1 MLRRWGQLAAA
12 AGALDDDVL
21 DDDVFDD
28 VAAGADSVVVLDDEV
43 PEVLADSLAVEPL
56 RESVR

>member
-12 AGALDDDVL
+12 AGALDDPVFDDVL
-21 DDDVFDD
+21 DD